1 MRALIIA
8 LALLPTISLAEIYKC
23 TDAEGR
29 VNLTDQPCGS
39 GTDGAVLLGGTPQ
52 PKEGPTDEERK
63 RLNAEFDRQ
72 IAEREAAKSNQ
83 YRIRRYHQ
91 GLVLGMSSEE
101 VMRLDGWGYPDDK
114 NVTQT
119 IHGTRE
125 QWIYRTDPDNEYERM
140 YLYFDD
146 GFLDVIQD

>member
-39 GTDGAVLLGGTPQ
+39 GTDGAVLLGGAPQ

-72 IAEREAAKSNQ
+72 IAEREAARSNQ
-83 YRIRRYHQ
+83 YQIRRYHQ
-91 GLVLGMSSEE
+91 GLALGMSSSE
-101 VMRLDGWGYPDDK
+101 VMQLDGWGYPDDK
-114 NVTQT
+114 NTTQT
-119 IHGTRE
+119 INGTSE
-125 QWIYRTDPDNEYERM
+125 QWVYRTDPDNEYEVM
-140 YLYFDD
+140 YLYFV
-146 GFLDVIQD
+146 GESLAVIQD